1 VCISN
6 LQVCHQRAWDL
17 TKDYTENE
25 ILIAEDM
32 SEVQKAE
39 IRDPY
44 AKRQF
49 NYEQCLEASAALLS
63 YFCMDELEYMTD
75 VEKHDSCVIK
85 TIRAS
90 FQTNSVQEL
99 LY

>member
-1 VCISN
+1 MCISN
-6 LQVCHQRAWDL
+6 LQVCHHRAWEL

-25 ILIAEDM
+25 RQITEDM
-32 SEVQKAE
+32 SEVQKSE

-63 YFCMDELEYMTD
+63 YFCMDELEYMND

-85 TIRAS
+85 TMRAS
-90 FQTNSVQEL
+90 FETNSVQEL